1 MRIKVVD
8 KTSFLQDSRY
18 VVKKQKKL
26 MKDVKRLKKA
36 GLLFC
41 QKPVKIDETVSL
53 IQFKHENGGVLE
65 YSTDSSNEDSLI
77 NEILLPKIL
86 TSNPITSEYSF
97 TKLSE
102 LSKWFLGEDQGI
114 FSDWEN
120 SFIFALDSVYTLSTQ
135 HITESVISGNLE
147 FTMPLRIF
155 KILKVLQIKTFQ
167 VTIYG
172 GTVFLYGNNGQLK
185 LTYQNCFD
193 KLIKLTQSA
202 KNSFDDLKKTAT
214 ETNIS
219 FSYLKKDID
228 KIKSVS
234 DTNIVD
240 LTKENSFLNLPMVAD
255 IRYLRILAGNNKKV
269 KLKSLSYETGSY
281 SYHYYCGSY
290 NERINFFFC
299 GGRQPL

>member
-1 MRIKVVD
+1 
-8 KTSFLQDSRY
+8 
-18 VVKKQKKL
+18 

-41 QKPVKIDETVSL
+41 QKPVKVDETVSF

-65 YSTDSSNEDSLI
+65 YSTDSNDNESLI
-77 NEILLPKIL
+77 DQILLPKIL
-86 TSNPITSEYSF
+86 ACNPVTSEYSLSKF

-102 LSKWFLGEDQGI
+102 WFLGEDQGI
-114 FSDWEN
+114 FSQWEN
-120 SFIFALDSVYTLSTQ
+120 SFIFALDSIYTLSTQ

-167 VTIYG
+167 VTVYDN
-172 GTVFLYGNNGQLK
+172 TVFLYGNGNNVQIK
-185 LTYQNCFD
+185 ITYQNCFD
-193 KLIKLTQSA
+193 KLIELTQSA
-202 KNSFDDLKKTAT
+202 KNIFDNLKKNAI
-214 ETNIS
+214 ETDIS
-219 FSYLKKDID
+219 FNCLKKDID
-228 KIKSVS
+228 KIKSIS

-240 LTKENSFLNLPMVAD
+240 LTKEDSFLNLPIVAD
-255 IRYLRILAGNNKKV
+255 IRYLRILAGNKN
-269 KLKSLSYETGSY
+269 KLKSLSYQTNSY

-299 GGRQPL
+299 GVRQPL

>member
-1 MRIKVVD
+1 
-8 KTSFLQDSRY
+8 
-18 VVKKQKKL
+18 

-65 YSTDSSNEDSLI
+65 YSTDSSNDKSLI
-77 NEILLPKIL
+77 DEILLPKIL
-86 TSNPITSEYSF
+86 TCNPVTSEYSLS
-97 TKLSE
+97 KLSE

-120 SFIFALDSVYTLSTQ
+120 SFIFTLDSVYTLSSQ
-135 HITESVISGNLE
+135 HITESVISGNLVE

-155 KILKVLQIKTFQ
+155 KILKVLRIKTFQ
-167 VTIYG
+167 VTVYG
-172 GTVFLYGNNGQLK
+172 NTVFLYGNNGQLK
-185 LTYQNCFD
+185 ITYQNCFD

-202 KNSFDDLKKTAT
+202 KNSFDNLKKNTI
-214 ETNIS
+214 ETDIS
-219 FSYLKKDID
+219 FNCLKKDID

-234 DTNIVD
+234 DNIVD
-240 LTKENSFLNLPMVAD
+240 LTKKDSFLNLPIVAD
-255 IRYLRILAGNNKKV
+255 IRYLRILAGNKN
-269 KLKSLSYETGSY
+269 KLKSLSYQTNSY

-299 GGRQPL
+299 GARQPL

>member
-1 MRIKVVD
+1 
-8 KTSFLQDSRY
+8 
-18 VVKKQKKL
+18 

-41 QKPVKIDETVSL
+41 QKPVKVDETVSF
-53 IQFKHENGGVLE
+53 IQFKHENGGVFE
-65 YSTDSSNEDSLI
+65 YSVDSDNEDSLI

-86 TSNPITSEYSF
+86 TSNPITSEYSLSDL

-102 LSKWFLGEDQGI
+102 WFLEEDQGI
-114 FSDWEN
+114 FSQWEN
-120 SFIFALDSVYTLSTQ
+120 SFLFSRDGVYTLSTQ
-135 HITESVISGNLE
+135 HMTESYTDSGQKNLE
-147 FTMPLRIF
+147 FSLPLRIF

-202 KNSFDDLKKTAT
+202 KNSFDNLKKTAI
-214 ETNIS
+214 ETDIS
-219 FSYLKKDID
+219 FNYLKKDID

-240 LTKENSFLNLPMVAD
+240 LTKKDSFLNLPIVAD

-299 GGRQPL
+299 GARQPL

>member
-1 MRIKVVD
+1 
-8 KTSFLQDSRY
+8 
-18 VVKKQKKL
+18 

-53 IQFKHENGGVLE
+53 IQFKHENGGVFE
-65 YSTDSSNEDSLI
+65 YSVDSDNEDSLI

-86 TSNPITSEYSF
+86 TCNPVTSEYSF

-172 GTVFLYGNNGQLK
+172 NTVFLYGNNGQIK
-185 LTYQNCFD
+185 ITYQNCFD

-202 KNSFDDLKKTAT
+202 KNSFDNLKKTAI
-214 ETNIS
+214 ETDIS
-219 FSYLKKDID
+219 FNYLKKDID

-234 DTNIVD
+234 DTNTNIVD
-240 LTKENSFLNLPMVAD
+240 LTKKDSNLNLPIVAD
-255 IRYLRILAGNNKKV
+255 IRYLRILAGNKN
-269 KLKSLSYETGSY
+269 KLKSLSYQTNSY

-299 GGRQPL
+299 GARQPL